1 MDSDLTN
8 QDIYDADAFSTEEDN
23 RVIELDNIQ
32 HIVWSKDLEMYPVN
46 ISEMDYFIC
55 QMDLQNVFKKFD
67 VDDVVSLTPTRLD
80 VLFLLLKVINL
91 ETVKYC
97 EHVIRNFF
105 VKEFDQLFFDNIMQI
120 TSFKK
125 K

>member
-32 HIVWSKDLEMYPVN
+32 HIVWFKDLEMYPVN

-105 VKEFDQLFFDNIMQI
+105 VTKHKSE
-120 TSFKK
+120 
-125 K
+125 